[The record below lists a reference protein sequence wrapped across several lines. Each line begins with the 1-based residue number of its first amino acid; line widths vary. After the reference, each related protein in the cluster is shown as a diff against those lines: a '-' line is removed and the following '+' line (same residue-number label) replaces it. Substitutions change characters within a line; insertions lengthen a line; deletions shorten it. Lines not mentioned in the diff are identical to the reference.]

1 MTINYKKGD
10 HLMNSFLIL
19 SHTFSHTKAL
29 MCFSQR
35 PYEVSC
41 YSQIK
46 DEENEPQRHQRRT
59 WKCPDDVIVSITELE
74 PFLAIFSNLCLCS
87 VSSKHR
93 AYQLLQT
100 FTSKGKKI
108 HVRVSVS

>member
-1 MTINYKKGD
+1 
-10 HLMNSFLIL
+10 
-19 SHTFSHTKAL
+19 

-35 PYEVSC
+35 PCEVSC

-46 DEENEPQRHQRRT
+46 DQENGPQRHDRRT
-59 WKCPDDVIVSITELE
+59 WKCPDDVIVSVTKLEL
-74 PFLAIFSNLCLCS
+74 FFAIFSNLCLCR

-108 HVRVSVS
+108 HVRISVS